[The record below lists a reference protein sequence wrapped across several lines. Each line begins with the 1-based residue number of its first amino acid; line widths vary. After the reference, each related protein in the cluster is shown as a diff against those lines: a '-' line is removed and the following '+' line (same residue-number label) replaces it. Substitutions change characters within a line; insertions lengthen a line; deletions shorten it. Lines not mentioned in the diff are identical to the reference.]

1 MQARL
6 GLRDDWRRQLRL
18 VRDALGTESVRFHG
32 IFDDDM
38 GSVVVHAAPASP
50 VPYTYNFT
58 AIAAVLDFI
67 VNDLH
72 MRPFV
77 ELSFMPGALA
87 SGSRTYLQYKV
98 RREKAGGVGDLWC
111 RNTHTCCVYEF
122 VVGYILLG
130 VLVYERLQQQ
140 YKLTKVG
147 LPPPRTSPSRRT
159 SPLHGT

>member
-6 GLRDDWRRQLRL
+6 GLRDDWRTHLRL

-38 GSVVVHAAPASP
+38 GPVVVHAAPASP
-50 VPYTYNFT
+50 AQYAYNFT

-72 MRPFV
+72 MRPYV

-98 RREKAGGVGDLWC
+98 QKEKAGRVGDLWC
-111 RNTHTCCVYEF
+111 RNVYARVLCV
-122 VVGYILLG
+122 
-130 VLVYERLQQQ
+130 
-140 YKLTKVG
+140 
-147 LPPPRTSPSRRT
+147 
-159 SPLHGT
+159 